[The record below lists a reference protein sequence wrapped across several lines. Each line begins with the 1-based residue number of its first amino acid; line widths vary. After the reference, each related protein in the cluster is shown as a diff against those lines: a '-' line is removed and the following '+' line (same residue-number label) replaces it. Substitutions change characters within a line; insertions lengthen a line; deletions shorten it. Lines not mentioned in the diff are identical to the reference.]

1 MCFYMAIKGEPF
13 PGFLDNLDL
22 IGVILKDK
30 AQAKFMV
37 KCASERDCCND
48 DVIAYRGYQNFR

>member
-1 MCFYMAIKGEPF
+1 MAIKGEPF

-30 AQAKFMV
+30 AQAQFMV

-48 DVIAYRGYQNFR
+48 DVIAYRGYLNFR